1 MDSYRLD
8 SRIVDNE
15 KEYLIQTVNDVR
27 QGVIKTSFFVNG
39 ELMDASVMPHS
50 EEMSE
55 NEILNLVKTTHGDKK
70 SELEYLLKSYRNILE
85 EGRPEMMFHLGSALF
100 YRRMYPEARQLFQSA
115 VKIRHDYHEAYYF
128 LSQTEL
134 MSNHIDAAVKAGL
147 KAVEIRPQFA
157 DYRNILG
164 EAFMAAGSCRR
175 AVIEFE
181 DAIKLNIYYA
191 DAYFNLALAYTLN
204 AVTKEDFNLYT
215 DLTTKTMDL
224 LNKAVLINPD
234 YKTSTFDEAVAALT
248 NGELKRAFAL
258 FKGVRDE
265 KKEKQRQGKAAHF
278 HRFLMYTEWLS
289 QSNIDDRIKQ
299 LQNEI
304 DRNPSYVDLYYELGA
319 CYLHQAKFAWQKSIE
334 QFKKALEINPSLAKA
349 KRSLELSEENYL
361 KLTDAI
367 FDITEK
373 YV

>member
-134 MSNHIDAAVKAGL
+134 MANHIDAAVKAGL

>member
-1 MDSYRLD
+1 
-8 SRIVDNE
+8 
-15 KEYLIQTVNDVR
+15 
-27 QGVIKTSFFVNG
+27 
-39 ELMDASVMPHS
+39 
-50 EEMSE
+50 
-55 NEILNLVKTTHGDKK
+55 
-70 SELEYLLKSYRNILE
+70 
-85 EGRPEMMFHLGSALF
+85 
-100 YRRMYPEARQLFQSA
+100 
-115 VKIRHDYHEAYYF
+115 
-128 LSQTEL
+128 
-134 MSNHIDAAVKAGL
+134 
-147 KAVEIRPQFA
+147 
-157 DYRNILG
+157 
-164 EAFMAAGSCRR
+164 
-175 AVIEFE
+175 
-181 DAIKLNIYYA
+181 
-191 DAYFNLALAYTLN
+191 
-204 AVTKEDFNLYT
+204 
-215 DLTTKTMDL
+215 L

-299 LQNEI
+299 LQNDI
-304 DRNPSYVDLYYELGA
+304 DRNPGYVDLYYELGA

>member
-15 KEYLIQTVNDVR
+15 KEYLIQTINDVR
-27 QGVIKTSFFVNG
+27 QGVIKTSFFVDG
-39 ELMDASVMPHS
+39 ELMDASIMPHS

-55 NEILNLVKTTHGDKK
+55 NEILNLVKSTHGDKK

-85 EGRPEMMFHLGSALF
+85 EGQPEMMYHLGTALF
-100 YRRMYPEARQLFQSA
+100 YRRMYPEARQLFQCA
-115 VKIRHDYHEAYYF
+115 VKIRHDYHEAYYY

-157 DYRNILG
+157 DYRNVLG

-215 DLTTKTMDL
+215 DLTSKTMDL

-289 QSNIDDRIKQ
+289 QSNIDDRIKR
-299 LQNEI
+299 LQNDV
-304 DRNPSYVDLYYELGA
+304 DRNPGYVDLYYELGA

>member
-349 KRSLELSEENYL
+349 KRSLELSEESYL

>member
-39 ELMDASVMPHS
+39 ELMDASIMPHS

-85 EGRPEMMFHLGSALF
+85 EGRPEMMYHLGTALF
-100 YRRMYPEARQLFQSA
+100 YRRMYPEARQLFQCA
-115 VKIRHDYHEAYYF
+115 VKIRHDYHEAYYY

-157 DYRNILG
+157 DYRNVLG

-299 LQNEI
+299 LQNDV
-304 DRNPSYVDLYYELGA
+304 DRNPGYVDLYYELGA

>member
-39 ELMDASVMPHS
+39 ELMDASIMPHS

-85 EGRPEMMFHLGSALF
+85 EGRPEMMYHLGTALF
-100 YRRMYPEARQLFQSA
+100 YRRMYPEARQLFQCA
-115 VKIRHDYHEAYYF
+115 VKIRHDYHEAYYC

-157 DYRNILG
+157 DYRNVLG

-299 LQNEI
+299 LQNDV
-304 DRNPSYVDLYYELGA
+304 DRNPGYVDLYYELGA

-349 KRSLELSEENYL
+349 KRSMELSEENYL